1 MYTLKMKSPGFPAEK
16 AEHKE
21 EVRREAERLARKG
34 YIVRVVDDPPRPPGA
49 LFRQAL
55 EVSME
60 ISDLHRIREL
70 GVETFFG
77 TPCPNYI
84 GIVFHDVLW
93 FSPKPKWQR
102 GASDI
107 EWQSNV
113 GRPWQTTSYTENG
126 PFEWRLEADL
136 AARTVEIS
144 GIGMVKDDELYG
156 FYDVLRSVER
166 RLRIGCKIGQLV
178 GLAKTGNWEGVE
190 RLRREILDR
199 AFALPL

>member
-21 EVRREAERLARKG
+21 EIRREVERLARKG
-34 YIVRVVDDPPRPPGA
+34 YAVRVIVNPPRPPNT
-49 LFRQAL
+49 LFRQVL

-84 GIVFHDVLW
+84 GVVFHDALW
-93 FSPKPKWQR
+93 FSPKRQR
-102 GASDI
+102 GVGDI

-126 PFEWRLEADL
+126 PFEWRLEADS

-144 GIGMVKDDELYG
+144 GIGVVKDDELYD

-166 RLRIGCKIGQLV
+166 RLRIGRKIGQLV
-178 GLAKTGNWEGVE
+178 GLAKTNNWEGVE
-190 RLRREILDR
+190 RLRREILDQT
-199 AFALPL
+199 FALPL